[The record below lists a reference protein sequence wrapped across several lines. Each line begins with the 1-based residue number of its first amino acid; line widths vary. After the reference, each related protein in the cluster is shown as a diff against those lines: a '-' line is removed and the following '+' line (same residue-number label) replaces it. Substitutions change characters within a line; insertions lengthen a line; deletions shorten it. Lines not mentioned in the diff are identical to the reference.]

1 MKTISFRLRKR
12 QDKDL
17 LEAVKVID
25 PGELSDVIREA
36 LRKEL
41 KPPQKEKSTPAK
53 PQEWK
58 FPVRT

>member
-17 LEAVKVID
+17 LEAIKGVD

-41 KPPQKEKSTPAK
+41 KPAQKRTSTPA
-53 PQEWK
+53 PVQEWK
-58 FPVRT
+58 FLRKP

>member
-1 MKTISFRLRKR
+1 MRTISFRLRKR
-12 QDKDL
+12 RDKDL
-17 LEAVKVID
+17 LDAVKGID

-41 KPPQKEKSTPAK
+41 KFPQNKTSTPAK

-58 FPVRT
+58 FLK